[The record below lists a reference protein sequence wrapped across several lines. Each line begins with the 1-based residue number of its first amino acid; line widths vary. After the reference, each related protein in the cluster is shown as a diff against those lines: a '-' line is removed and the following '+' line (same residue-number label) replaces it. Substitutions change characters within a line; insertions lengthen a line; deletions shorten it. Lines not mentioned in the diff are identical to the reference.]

1 MNCPHCGRATSG
13 DSNYCRACGMNLE
26 GIAKAVERHL
36 AEVTDPPGPRK
47 DWQQVGKFM
56 GLSAAGL
63 IFLLILGFFLNLAL
77 VTFAGVGIDEAAFG
91 KIAIAVMVLALP
103 VLFGGT
109 GLMVVPALSKELFKA
124 KTAARDR
131 FSPKEPPPQLPSA
144 DRFDAIS
151 SVTEHTTAEL
161 ELPPQTRA
169 PEDPLANESS

>member
-1 MNCPHCGRATSG
+1 
-13 DSNYCRACGMNLE
+13 MNLE

-36 AEVTDPPGPRK
+36 ADLSDPTEPQK
-47 DWQQVGKFM
+47 DWQQIGRLM
-56 GLSAAGL
+56 GLSAAAL
-63 IFLLILGFFLNLAL
+63 ICLLILGFFINLAL
-77 VTFAGVGIDEAAFG
+77 VSVAGVGIGEAAFG

-109 GLMVVPALSKELFKA
+109 ALIVVPAIAKELSKA
-124 KTAARDR
+124 KTTTRER
-131 FSPKEPPPQLPSA
+131 FSPKEPPPELPSA

-151 SVTEHTTAEL
+151 SVTEHTTAES